1 MKLDYS
7 LKTLEERKALVQD
20 IVDSG
25 ENLSSKQLGY
35 MADYLLFTA
44 DSKQTGKEKKK
55 SHPIITKNRDVT
67 ISKRQI
73 SLEDTI
79 ASLSNGEDGLYS
91 MIVDDKNML
100 LDNRQPITQE
110 DIDKIPGIKDKL
122 NTIETL
128 KTQLDKSNGRNR
140 FAIKRQIISTY
151 KEIYSIKSS

>member
-7 LKTLEERKALVQD
+7 LKTLEERKALVQN

-79 ASLSNGEDGLYS
+79 ASLSMVKMDYIL
-91 MIVDDKNML
+91 
-100 LDNRQPITQE
+100 
-110 DIDKIPGIKDKL
+110 
-122 NTIETL
+122 
-128 KTQLDKSNGRNR
+128 
-140 FAIKRQIISTY
+140 
-151 KEIYSIKSS
+151 